1 MNPRNPHAENIACQC
16 SGAWGSILPPPP
28 CPIHG
33 AAPAVAPWVLQQTH
47 DALTVQDRA
56 ARDVIDHQDRRLERY
71 HSHLG
76 SVYRVGRAASVLVG
90 SALLGATVVD
100 VAIGT
105 PPVVPVLRLA
115 GSAVCLVVYRWLRAD
130 ERAWRAGE

>member
-1 MNPRNPHAENIACQC
+1 MDPRNPHAEQPRVDVAALIDSAN
-16 SGAWGSILPPPP
+16 GAVDSATRL
-28 CPIHG
+28 
-33 AAPAVAPWVLQQTH
+33 
-47 DALTVQDRA
+47 
-56 ARDVIDHQDRRLERY
+56 IDLLDERIERY

-90 SALLGATVVD
+90 SALLGAAVVD

-115 GSAVCLVVYRWLRAD
+115 GSAVCLVACRWLRAD
-130 ERAWRAGE
+130 ERAWRAGR